1 MTDMNRR
8 VVSTGDAGSG
18 GEILVDCLS
27 LLLEAVE
34 LLPGLVVVPTHHISS
49 DQQETPAERR
59 SGGIQ

>member
-1 MTDMNRR
+1 MTDMKRR

-18 GEILVDCLS
+18 AEILVDCLS

-34 LLPGLVVVPTHHISS
+34 LLPGRVVVPTHHISS

-59 SGGIQ
+59 SGWNQ